1 MDSVFRTRWSL
12 RLGALAA
19 LLVASPALYAQQT
32 GTIAGRV
39 TDGQTGGNIPAAQVF
54 ISDLDIGVLTQQN
67 GSYLLANVP
76 AGPRT
81 VTVQRIGYG
90 QATQN
95 VTVVAGQTVVL
106 DFRITEEALA
116 LDEIVVTG
124 TAGGSARRALGNS
137 VEVASVSQLTD
148 QAPITNLQNVLAGRT
163 PGLRF
168 GRTDGQVGGGAPIT
182 IRGVTST
189 QLGSQPLIFVDGVRV
204 NNDATLGPRSG
215 GQAGGNSS
223 ALNDIN
229 PDDIESI
236 EIIKGPSAATLYGT
250 EASAG
255 VIQIIT
261 KRGAAGA
268 PEFEFEV
275 SQGTNFMRDPQGRL
289 GTQYACSV
297 TLPASAFNAC
307 PAESIVPV
315 NFYDETNDYYRGR
328 GRYANLPVGNPLFA
342 VAATYKPLARDQDLF
357 QNGHTQRYNL
367 SVRGGVEA
375 VRYYVGATWNDE
387 VGIVDYNTNNQAA
400 MRANLT
406 FLLAENLNVDVSTGY
421 SQGKTRFATVSGE
434 GGAWH
439 QLTWGFMDQVPGIR
453 DDNPGTPL
461 LDESLGRGFLG
472 FQERFPDIYENTD
485 IWRKYSKFTGS
496 ITANHRFLD
505 IFTQRMTFG
514 LDRDASV
521 NNEFLPGGSDIPA
534 APNGLLDYARPLT
547 TNITFDYG
555 LSARYAA
562 TESFSTNTSVG
573 AQYYA
578 KYEDNVRSRG
588 VDFLTRTLSVIDQ
601 TAQGTRTLDYSYE
614 ENKTLGFYVQEELSW
629 EDRIF
634 VTGAVRGDD
643 NSAFGSNFELQYYP
657 KLSAS
662 WVISEESFWPA
673 SDVVNSLRFRGA
685 WGKSGRQPSTFAQ
698 STLLQIIQ
706 GPNGNGFVPETVG
719 NPDIGPEVSTEIEVG
734 FDVAFLE
741 DRLSG
746 AFSYYNNKTEDM
758 LVNQSLAPSTGL
770 VENRQ
775 ANLGSMKSWGWEAN
789 LNARVYQSDPV
800 SFDLDVAADYTKNE
814 ITSLGEGILP
824 TGNFQIGWPFPNVSS
839 DHILRYGELNT
850 DANGNPIP
858 GSLNVASLICDG
870 GVPAREGGAPIL
882 QGGPDVPCAGFSNT
896 SQGLLLGPAYP
907 NYTFSVAPTLTLFE
921 DVQVFSVIQG
931 QYGRWTANVDA
942 QFACGTYRSCY
953 SAVLRTDPLFLAGN
967 NAGPVADDRY
977 QGRFPAD
984 FWKVRQLGVRYSLPE
999 TILARIGADRA
1010 SFSIS
1015 ANNMWVLWQKT
1026 KTDLGGQSIY
1036 DPDYAN
1042 NGNDPNAT
1050 ALWEMPGIASITA
1063 ALRVTF

>member
-1 MDSVFRTRWSL
+1 M
-12 RLGALAA
+12 A
-19 LLVASPALYAQQT
+19 LLVAAPALHAQQT

-39 TDGQTGGNIPAAQVF
+39 TDAQTGQPIPAAQVF
-54 ISDLDIGVLTQQN
+54 ISDLNIGVLSQQN
-67 GSYLLANVP
+67 GSYLLQSIP

-81 VTVQRIGYG
+81 VTVQRIGYT

-95 VTVVAGQTVVL
+95 VTVAGGQTAVL
-106 DFRITEEALA
+106 DFRITEQALA

-137 VEVASVSQLTD
+137 VEVASVAQLTD
-148 QAPITNLQNVLAGRT
+148 RAPITNLQSVLAGRT
-163 PGLRF
+163 PGMRF
-168 GRTDGQVGGGAPIT
+168 GRTDGQVGGGSPIT

-204 NNDATLGPRSG
+204 NNDATVGPRSG
-215 GQAGGNSS
+215 GSGGGNAS

-261 KRGAAGA
+261 KRGSAGA

-307 PAESIVPV
+307 PAASIVGV
-315 NFYDETNDYYRGR
+315 RFYDETNDYYRGR
-328 GRYANLPVGNPLFA
+328 GRYANLPVSNPLFA
-342 VAATYKPLARDQDLF
+342 EAATYTPLARNQDMF
-357 QNGHTQRYNL
+357 QNGQTQRYNL
-367 SVRGGVEA
+367 TVRGGVEA

-400 MRANLT
+400 MRANLS
-406 FLLAENLNVDVSTGY
+406 FLLAENLNVDVSTSY
-421 SQGKTRFATVSGE
+421 SQGKTRFATISGE

-439 QLTWGFMDQVPGIR
+439 QLTWGFMDQIPGIR
-453 DDNPGTPL
+453 DDNPATL
-461 LDESLGRGFLG
+461 TVDESLGRGFLG
-472 FQERFPDIYENTD
+472 FQERFPDVYENAD
-485 IWRKYSKFTGS
+485 IWRKYNKFTGS
-496 ITANHRFLD
+496 LTINHRFLD
-505 IFTQRMTFG
+505 IFSHRMTFG
-514 LDRDASV
+514 MDRDASI

-534 APNGLLDYARPLT
+534 APNGLLDYARPLN
-547 TNITFDYG
+547 TNVTFDYG
-555 LSARYAA
+555 LSARYAV
-562 TESFSTNTSVG
+562 TENISTVTSVG

-578 KYEDNVRSRG
+578 KYYDDVRSRG
-588 VDFLTRTLSVIDQ
+588 VDFLTRSLSVIDQ
-601 TAQGTRTLDYSYE
+601 TAQGTRTIDYTYE

-629 EDRIF
+629 QDRIYL
-634 VTGAVRGDD
+634 TGAVRGDD

-673 SDVVNSLRFRGA
+673 ADVINSFRLRGA

-698 STLLQIIQ
+698 STLLDIIQ
-706 GPNGNGFVPETVG
+706 GPNGNGFVPATVG

-734 FDVAFLE
+734 FDIAVLE

-746 AFSYYNNKTEDM
+746 AFSYYQNKTEDM

-770 VENRQ
+770 VGTRQ
-775 ANLGSMKSWGWEAN
+775 ANLGAMKSWGWEAS
-789 LNARVYQSDPV
+789 LNARAYESDAV
-800 SFDLDVAADYTKNE
+800 SFDLDISADYTKNE

-850 DANGNPIP
+850 DVNGNPIP
-858 GSLNVASLICDG
+858 GSLNVSSLICDG
-870 GVPAREGGAPIL
+870 GLPARPGGAPIL
-882 QGGPDVPCAGFSNT
+882 QGGADVPCAGFSSLT
-896 SQGLLLGPAYP
+896 QGLLLGPAYP
-907 NYTFSVAPTLTLFE
+907 NYTVSVAPTVTLFR
-921 DVQVFSVIQG
+921 DIQLYSVIQG
-931 QYGRWTANVDA
+931 QYGRWVASVDA

-953 SAVLRTDPLFLAGN
+953 SAVVRTDPLFLAGN

-977 QGRFPAD
+977 QGRYPAD
-984 FWKVRQLGVRYSLPE
+984 FWKVRQLGIRYSLPE
-999 TILARIGADRA
+999 TILGRIGADRA
-1010 SFSIS
+1010 SFSVS

-1036 DPDYAN
+1036 DPDYSN
-1042 NGNDPNAT
+1042 NGNDPNAV

>member
-1 MDSVFRTRWSL
+1 MQSDARTSSHL
-12 RLGALAA
+12 LMSALMA
-19 LLVASPALYAQQT
+19 LLVAAPALHAQQT
-32 GTIAGRV
+32 GIIAGRV
-39 TDGQTGGNIPAAQVF
+39 TDAQTGQPIPAAQVF
-54 ISDLDIGVLTQQN
+54 VADLNIGVLSQQN
-67 GSYLLANVP
+67 GSYLLQNIPV
-76 AGPRT
+76 GPRT
-81 VTVQRIGYG
+81 VTVQRIGYT

-95 VTVVAGQTVVL
+95 VTVAGGQTAVL
-106 DFRITEEALA
+106 DFRIEEQALA

-124 TAGGSARRALGNS
+124 TAGGSTRRALGNS
-137 VEVASVSQLTD
+137 VEVASVAQLTD
-148 QAPITNLQNVLAGRT
+148 QAPLTNLQSVLAGRT
-163 PGLRF
+163 PGMRF
-168 GRTDGQVGGGAPIT
+168 GRTDGQVGGGSPIT

-204 NNDATLGPRSG
+204 NNDATVGPRSG
-215 GQAGGNSS
+215 GQAGGNAS

-275 SQGTNFMRDPQGRL
+275 GQGTNFMRDPQGRL

-307 PAESIVPV
+307 PAASIVPV
-315 NFYDETNDYYRGR
+315 NFYDETNDYYRGQ
-328 GRYANLPVGNPLFA
+328 GRYANLPVSNPLFA
-342 VAATYKPLARDQDLF
+342 EAATYKPLARNEDMF
-357 QNGHTQRYNL
+357 QNGQTQRYNL
-367 SVRGGVEA
+367 TVRGGSEA

-400 MRANLT
+400 MRANLS
-406 FLLAENLNVDVSTGY
+406 FLLAENLNVDVSTAY

-439 QLTWGFMDQVPGIR
+439 QLTWGFMDQIPGIR
-453 DDNPGTPL
+453 EDNPATATV
-461 LDESLGRGFLG
+461 DESLGRGFLG
-472 FQERFPDIYENTD
+472 FQERFPDVYENTD

-496 ITANHRFLD
+496 LTVNHRFLE
-505 IFTQRMTFG
+505 IFSHRMTFG
-514 LDRDASV
+514 LDRDASI

-534 APNGLLDYARPLT
+534 APNGLLDYARPLN
-547 TNITFDYG
+547 TNVTFDYG
-555 LSARYAA
+555 LSARYAV
-562 TESFSTNTSVG
+562 TENISTVTSAG

-578 KYEDNVRSRG
+578 KYNDNVQSRG

-601 TAQGTRTLDYSYE
+601 TAQGTRTIDYTYE
-614 ENKTLGFYVQEELSW
+614 ENKTLGFYVQEEVSW
-629 EDRIF
+629 QDRIF
-634 VTGAVRGDD
+634 LTGAVRGDD

-673 SDVVNSLRFRGA
+673 ADVVNSFRLRGA

-698 STLLQIIQ
+698 STLLEIIQ

-734 FDVAFLE
+734 FDAAFFG

-746 AFSYYNNKTEDM
+746 AFSYYQNKTEDM

-770 VENRQ
+770 VGTRQ
-775 ANLGSMKSWGWEAN
+775 ANLGAMKSWGWEAS
-789 LNARVYQSDPV
+789 LNARVYESDPV
-800 SFDLDVAADYTKNE
+800 SFDVDLSADYTKNE
-814 ITSLGEGILP
+814 ITSLGAGILP

-850 DANGNPIP
+850 DVNGDPIP
-858 GSLNVASLICDG
+858 GSLNVASLVCDG
-870 GVPAREGGAPIL
+870 GLPARPGGAPIL
-882 QGGPDVPCAGFSNT
+882 QGGVDVPCAGFSSLT
-896 SQGLLLGPAYP
+896 QGLLLGPAYP
-907 NYTFSVAPTLTLFE
+907 NYTVNVAPTVTLFQ
-921 DVQVFSVIQG
+921 DIQIFSVIQA
-931 QYGRWTANVDA
+931 QYGRWVASTDA

-953 SAVLRTDPLFLAGN
+953 SAVIRTDPLFLAGN

-977 QGRFPAD
+977 QGRYPAD

-999 TILARIGADRA
+999 NLTAPIGADRA

-1026 KTDLGGQSIY
+1026 KTDLGGQPIY
-1036 DPDYAN
+1036 DPDYSN

>member
-1 MDSVFRTRWSL
+1 M
-12 RLGALAA
+12 A
-19 LLVASPALYAQQT
+19 LLVAAPALHAQQT

-39 TDGQTGGNIPAAQVF
+39 IDGQTGQTIPAAQVF
-54 ISDLDIGVLTQQN
+54 IPDLDIGVLTQQN
-67 GSYLLANVP
+67 GSYLLPNVP
-76 AGPRT
+76 VGPRT

-90 QATQN
+90 QMTQN
-95 VTVVAGQTVVL
+95 VTVAAGQTVVL

-137 VEVASVSQLTD
+137 VEVASVSALTD
-148 QAPITNLQNVLAGRT
+148 QAPITNLQGVLAGRT

-168 GRTDGQVGGGAPIT
+168 GRTDGQVGGGSPIT

-204 NNDATLGPRSG
+204 NNDATVGPRSG

-223 ALNDIN
+223 ALNDLN

-250 EASAG
+250 EASGG

-261 KRGAAGA
+261 KRGSVGA
-268 PEFEFEV
+268 PVFEFEI
-275 SQGTNFMRDPQGRL
+275 SQGTNFMRDPQGVL
-289 GTQYACSV
+289 GTQYACNTQLSP
-297 TLPASAFNAC
+297 LLAC
-307 PAESIVPV
+307 AEANIVPI
-315 NFYDETNDYYRGR
+315 NFYDETNDYLRGR
-328 GRYANLPVGNPLFA
+328 GRYANLPVDNPLFA
-342 VAATYKPLARDQDLF
+342 EAATYKPLARNEDLF

-367 SVRGGVEA
+367 SVRGGVDA

-406 FLLAENLNVDVSTGY
+406 VLLGESLNVDISTGY
-421 SQGKTRFATVSGE
+421 SQGKTRFATISGE

-439 QLTWGFMDQVPGIR
+439 QLTWGRMDQIPGIR
-453 DDNPGTPL
+453 DDNPATATI
-461 LDESLGRGFLG
+461 DESLGFGFLG
-472 FQERFPDIYENTD
+472 FQERFPDVYENTD
-485 IWRKYSKFTGS
+485 IWREYNKFTGS

-505 IFTQRMTFG
+505 IFSHRLTFG
-514 LDRDASV
+514 LDRGSSV
-521 NNEFLPGGSDIPA
+521 DNEFLPGGSDIPA
-534 APNGLLDYARPLT
+534 APRGRLEYGRPLD

-555 LSARYAA
+555 LSARYAV

-578 KYEDNVRSRG
+578 KYFENIETIG
-588 VDFLTRTLSVIDQ
+588 VDFPTPIQTVIDQ
-601 TAQGTRTLDYSYE
+601 TAVATRNLDYTYE

-634 VTGAVRGDD
+634 ITGAVRGDD

-657 KLSAS
+657 KVSAS

-673 SDVVNSLRFRGA
+673 PDVINSMRFRGA
-685 WGKSGRQPSTFAQ
+685 WGRSGRQPSTFAQ
-698 STLLQIIQ
+698 STLLETIQ
-706 GPNGNGFVPETVG
+706 GPNGNGLIPETAG

-746 AFSYYNNKTEDM
+746 AFSYYRTKTEDM

-770 VENRQ
+770 VGTRQ
-775 ANLGSMKSWGWEAN
+775 ANLGTMESWGWETS
-789 LNARVYQSDPV
+789 LDARIWQSDAV
-800 SFDLDVAADYTKNE
+800 SFDLGLSADYTKNE

-839 DHILRYGELNT
+839 DHLLRQVELIQPGQINT
-850 DANGNPIP
+850 AT
-858 GSLNVASLICDG
+858 AICDG
-870 GVPAREGGAPIL
+870 GLPAVSGGPPIMP
-882 QGGPDVPCAGFSNT
+882 GGPDVLCSDYNE
-896 SQGLLLGPAYP
+896 QGILLGPAYP
-907 NYTFSVAPTLTLFE
+907 NYTISVAPTLTLFQ
-921 DVQVFSVIQG
+921 DLQLFSVIQG
-931 QYGRWTANVDA
+931 QYGRWVASVDA

-953 SAVLRTDPLFLAGN
+953 AAVVRTDPLFLAGN
-967 NAGPVADDRY
+967 NAGPIADDRY
-977 QGRFPAD
+977 QGRYPAD
-984 FWKVRQLGVRYSLPE
+984 FWKVRQLGARYNLPE
-999 TILARIGADRA
+999 NVIGRIGADRG
-1010 SFSIS
+1010 SFSVS
-1015 ANNMWVLWQKT
+1015 VNNMFVLWQKT
-1026 KTDLGGQSIY
+1026 KTDLSGNPIY
-1036 DPDYAN
+1036 DPDYSN
-1042 NGNDPNAT
+1042 HGNDPNAT

-1063 ALRVTF
+1063 AVRVTF

>member
-1 MDSVFRTRWSL
+1 MDGSISS
-12 RLGALAA
+12 RLFHRVGALAA
-19 LLVASPALYAQQT
+19 FLLLAPPVAAQT
-32 GTIAGRV
+32 GSVTGRV
-39 TDGQTGGNIPAAQVF
+39 MDAQSGQAIPAAQVF
-54 ISDLDIGVLTQQN
+54 IQDLDIGVLSQQN
-67 GSYLLANVP
+67 GSYLLQNVP
-76 AGPRT
+76 AGPRV

-90 QATQN
+90 QVTQN
-95 VTVVAGQTVVL
+95 VTVAAGTTVQL

-137 VEVASVSQLTD
+137 VEVAAVSELTD
-148 QAPITNLQNVLAGRT
+148 QAPITSLQAVLAGRT
-163 PGLRF
+163 PGMRF
-168 GRTDGQVGGGAPIT
+168 GRTDGQVGGGSPIT

-189 QLGSQPLIFVDGVRV
+189 TLGSQPLIFVDGVRV
-204 NNDATLGPRSG
+204 NNDATVGPRSG
-215 GQAGGNSS
+215 GSAGGNAS

-261 KRGAAGA
+261 KRGSAGA
-268 PEFEFEV
+268 PEFEFEI
-275 SQGTNFMRDPQGRL
+275 SQGTNFMRNPQERL
-289 GTQYACSV
+289 GTQYACNI
-297 TLPASAFNAC
+297 TPPANLAC
-307 PAESIVPV
+307 PVDNIVPV
-315 NFYDETNDYYRGR
+315 NFYDETNDYLRGR
-328 GRYANLPVGNPLFA
+328 GRYANLPAPSTAFA
-342 VAATYKPLARDQDLF
+342 VAGTYKPLARDEDLF
-357 QNGHTQRYNL
+357 QNGRTQRYNL

-387 VGIVDYNTNNQAA
+387 VGIHDYNTNNQAS

-406 FLLAENLNVDVSTGY
+406 FLLAENLNIDVSTGY

-439 QLTWGFMDQVPGIR
+439 QLTWGRMDQIPGIR
-453 DDNPGTPL
+453 NDDPSTVR
-461 LDESLGRGFLG
+461 DESLGQGFLG
-472 FQERFPDIYENTD
+472 FQERWPDAYERTD
-485 IWRKYSKFTGS
+485 IWRKYTKFTGS
-496 ITANHRFLD
+496 VTANHRFLD
-505 IFTQRMTFG
+505 IFSQRLTFG
-514 LDRDASV
+514 LDRGTSV
-521 NNEFLPGGSDIPA
+521 NNEFLPGGADIPA
-534 APNGLLDYARPLT
+534 APNGLLDYARPLDL
-547 TNITFDYG
+547 NVTFDYG
-555 LSARYAA
+555 LSARYAV

-588 VDFLTRTLSVIDQ
+588 FDFLTPTLSVIDQ
-601 TAQGTRTLDYSYE
+601 TAQGTRTLDYTYE

-629 EDRIF
+629 QDRIF

-643 NSAFGSNFELQYYP
+643 NSAFGSQFELQYYP
-657 KLSAS
+657 KVSAS

-673 SDVVNSLRFRGA
+673 PEVINSLRFRGA

-719 NPDIGPEVSTEIEVG
+719 NPDIGPEVSTEVEVG

-746 AFSYYNNKTEDM
+746 AFSYYKTKTEDM

-775 ANLGSMKSWGWEAN
+775 ANLGAMEAWGWEVS

-800 SFDLDVAADYTKNE
+800 SFDLDLSADYTKNE

-824 TGNFQIGWPFPNVSS
+824 TGNFQIGWPFPNVAS

-850 DANGNPIP
+850 DASGNPIP
-858 GSLNVASLICDG
+858 GSLNQASLICDG
-870 GVPAREGGAPIL
+870 GLPARPGGAPIM
-882 QGGPDVPCAGFSNT
+882 QGGEDMACSTFAT
-896 SQGLLLGPAYP
+896 LSQGLLLGPAYP
-907 NYTFSVAPTLTLFE
+907 NYTFSVAPTLTLLE
-921 DVQVFSVIQG
+921 DIQVFGVIQG
-931 QYGRWTANVDA
+931 QYGRWVASTDA

-953 SAVLRTDPLFLAGN
+953 AAVIRTDPLFLAGN

-984 FWKVRQLGVRYSLPE
+984 FWKVRQLGVRYNLPE
-999 TILARIGADRA
+999 TVLARIGADRA
-1010 SFSIS
+1010 SFSVS

-1026 KTDLGGQSIY
+1026 KTDLSGNPIY
-1036 DPDYAN
+1036 DPDYTN
-1042 NGNDPNAT
+1042 NGNDPNTT